1 MQCSFFP
8 GFISDVSTQRNSIF
22 HIVLGFNGG
31 NLKKNALLNI
41 FFFYWK
47 CILFKTFHIKTQNNT
62 EIWIPLGT
70 NITNEVRKEWTLHFQ
85 PQGASMFLNERT
97 IQFFGLVQPLTI
109 PKWKNL
115 EMFLV
120 FDQNTSSVQCANLK
134 SKKRSLLLTLGDNL
148 YKNCVSCFFGFHV
161 CIDFDKSCWIFWGLF
176 YQMENICWAP
186 NVLKKSPEQKLGS
199 QLSLTFFH

>member
-1 MQCSFFP
+1 MQCSLFP

-31 NLKKNALLNI
+31 NLKKNALKNI

-70 NITNEVRKEWTLHFQ
+70 NITNEVRKDWTLHFH

-97 IQFFGLVQPLTI
+97 IQFFGLVQPLTV
-109 PKWKNL
+109 PKWK
-115 EMFLV
+115 
-120 FDQNTSSVQCANLK
+120 K
-134 SKKRSLLLTLGDNL
+134 S
-148 YKNCVSCFFGFHV
+148 
-161 CIDFDKSCWIFWGLF
+161 W
-176 YQMENICWAP
+176 
-186 NVLKKSPEQKLGS
+186 NVLSFTPKYIICPMCKKKLQKKVTFTHPTDYWPSWGRRVS
-199 QLSLTFFH
+199 IVWWWWCLS